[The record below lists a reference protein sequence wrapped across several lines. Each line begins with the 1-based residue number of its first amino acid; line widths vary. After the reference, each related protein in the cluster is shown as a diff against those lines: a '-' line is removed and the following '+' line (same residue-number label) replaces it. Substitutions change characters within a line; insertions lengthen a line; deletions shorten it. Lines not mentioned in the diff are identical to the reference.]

1 MEKRISTLA
10 VASVALRQ
18 WMGHHLW
25 QWRDPLRIWVCL
37 SGSCRRRRRASSSS
51 NSIFKKAMPLFRN
64 ATQPLGRREKLSR
77 GAQAACLPACL
88 YIISSS
94 SSLWHPQRAH
104 SSHRRIC
111 DEYVASFISL
121 NSFIPNWYAS
131 CRDPTR
137 PDKLSSSSIGL
148 CCSFVVNGWVGV
160 HFARVQRQKHRLLC
174 KNEVSRQF
182 GRAVEFPRSSSI
194 PESHKFNRR

>member
-64 ATQPLGRREKLSR
+64 ATQPLGEREKHSR
-77 GAQAACLPACL
+77 GAQAACLPA
-88 YIISSS
+88 YTSY
-94 SSLWHPQRAH
+94 H
-104 SSHRRIC
+104 HRRHC
-111 DEYVASFISL
+111 GTPKGHTAATEGYVTNML
-121 NSFIPNWYAS
+121 P
-131 CRDPTR
+131 R
-137 PDKLSSSSIGL
+137 LS
-148 CCSFVVNGWVGV
+148 
-160 HFARVQRQKHRLLC
+160 R
-174 KNEVSRQF
+174 
-182 GRAVEFPRSSSI
+182 
-194 PESHKFNRR
+194 